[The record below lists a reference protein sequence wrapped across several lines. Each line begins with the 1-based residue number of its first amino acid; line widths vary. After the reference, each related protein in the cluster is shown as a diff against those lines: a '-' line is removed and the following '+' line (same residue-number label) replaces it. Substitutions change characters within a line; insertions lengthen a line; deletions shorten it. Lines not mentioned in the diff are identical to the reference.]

1 MKTMDI
7 IFNYDDYSDEFVND
21 LTIWCEEHS
30 VPTSK
35 IIIGMKEDNVDGIDY
50 YVITLNETLFSY
62 LMMREFNI
70 FEQYGSEGWNR
81 YIQSEYRCEIG

>member
-35 IIIGMKEDNVDGIDY
+35 IIIGMKEDNADGIDY

-81 YIQSEYRCEIG
+81 YIQSEYHCEIV

>member
-81 YIQSEYRCEIG
+81 YIQSEYHCEIV